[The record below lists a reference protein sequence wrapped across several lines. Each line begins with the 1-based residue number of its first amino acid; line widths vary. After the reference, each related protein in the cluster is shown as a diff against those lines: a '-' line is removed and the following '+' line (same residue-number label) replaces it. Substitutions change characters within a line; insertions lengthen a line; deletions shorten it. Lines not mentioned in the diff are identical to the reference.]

1 MASRLIQCIA
11 AGVLSVALPTM
22 ATAQTAKQCLTP
34 KEAQGLVS
42 FALPD
47 VITSISTK
55 CAPSLGPDS
64 YLSRSG
70 TDLAG
75 RYRVVA
81 DTSWPSA
88 KLAVRKFMDADATFL
103 NSLPDDVLKGILT
116 AGISTAIVKD
126 VKTTQCGNINRIV
139 QVLAPLPAENM
150 SQLVG
155 IVLELSSRPPAQAA
169 VAKTKAP
176 FSICPP
182 AGGTGKPVTTK

>member
-1 MASRLIQCIA
+1 MASRRIHCIA
-11 AGVLSVALPTM
+11 GYLLSVALPTM

-47 VITSISTK
+47 IITSISTK

-70 TDLAG
+70 ADLAG
-75 RYRVVA
+75 RHRVVA
-81 DTSWPSA
+81 ETSWPSA
-88 KLAVRKFMDADATFL
+88 KLAVRKFMDTDVTFL
-103 NSLPDDVLKGILT
+103 NSLSDDVLKGMLT

-126 VKTTQCGNINRIV
+126 VKTTQCRDINRIV

-176 FSICPP
+176 FSICPA
-182 AGGTGKPVTTK
+182 AGGAGKPVTTK

>member
-1 MASRLIQCIA
+1 MAKTLMHWA
-11 AGVLSVALPTM
+11 AGCAVALALPATV
-22 ATAQTAKQCLTP
+22 TAQTAKQCLTP

-47 VITSISTK
+47 IITSVSTK
-55 CAPSLGPDS
+55 CAPSLGPNG
-64 YLSRSG
+64 YLSKSG
-70 TDLAG
+70 VELAG
-75 RYRVVA
+75 RYRA
-81 DTSWPSA
+81 AAATSWPAA
-88 KLAVRKFMDADATFL
+88 KLALRKFVDTDP
-103 NSLPDDVLKGILT
+103 SLIDNVPDDALKGFLG
-116 AGISTAIVKD
+116 AGVSTAVVKD
-126 VKTTQCGNINRIV
+126 VKPTQCADIDRIAR
-139 QVLAPLPAENM
+139 VLAPLPPENM